1 MRNNETATVTIS
13 STATSNT
20 NSFVTASGSI
30 SIAGTINSGTVIEA
44 DLLAVDGVL
53 HKIDSVVEPIFF
65 SKYLLDTALDAGLT
79 TFLAL
84 VDLVPGLADIINS
97 GDYTLLAP
105 TDDAFLLLDPDTI
118 TFLTNPDNVAIL
130 NATLLYHVIP
140 EVITSFQFVDG
151 PLGTLQGDS
160 VDVSVNPRNGLVE
173 SFNEN
178 TVDQANLLAINGIM
192 HTLNGVLVL
201 PGDIPTPTPITPVPS
216 PRLTQS
222 PFRSTRNPVP
232 TSK

>member
-84 VDLVPGLADIINS
+84 VDLVPG
-97 GDYTLLAP
+97 
-105 TDDAFLLLDPDTI
+105 
-118 TFLTNPDNVAIL
+118 V
-130 NATLLYHVIP
+130 
-140 EVITSFQFVDG
+140 
-151 PLGTLQGDS
+151 
-160 VDVSVNPRNGLVE
+160 
-173 SFNEN
+173 
-178 TVDQANLLAINGIM
+178 VDQEARSPLAFRLYGSRGK
-192 HTLNGVLVL
+192 LEAREVL
-201 PGDIPTPTPITPVPS
+201 D
-216 PRLTQS
+216 
-222 PFRSTRNPVP
+222 
-232 TSK
+232 